1 MEVLKSLF
9 KAYDIR
15 GIYEKELTNNL
26 VHHIAKALSTIYKD
40 SNDTIVVGRDGRLS
54 SKELA
59 NSLISGFL
67 ESGKNVID
75 IGQVPTPLMYF
86 AVNYLKLNS
95 GIIITGSHNPKN
107 YNGLKIIMDGYA
119 LAGDDIE
126 NIYYKILEGKFEN
139 FDSKDSKIDKI
150 SVDEKYID
158 FILKDIKIKKNLK
171 VAVDAGNGVAGPIA
185 LKVYKKLGL
194 DVVDLFCD
202 VDGNFPNH
210 HPNPSDP
217 KNLADLALSVR
228 EKKCDLGIAFD
239 GDGDRCLILDNLG
252 EILWPDRQMML
263 YSKDILL
270 KNKNSKIVY
279 DVKSTKDLPRYIKKF
294 DGVPIMSRT
303 GHSYI
308 KMKMREI
315 GAILGGEMS
324 GHIFFN
330 DRWFGFDDGIYT
342 GARMLELI
350 SNQIIT
356 SSKLFN
362 ELPSSF
368 SSPEINIIVDKDGF
382 QHEFMKKFI
391 NLAKFSDAEITTID
405 GLRADFKYGWGL
417 VRASNTM
424 PCLVMRF
431 EADTK
436 EKLSDIKNVFVEQIL
451 NVDSTLEIP
460 NEKK

>member
-391 NLAKFSDAEITTID
+391 NLAKFPDAEITTID

-451 NVDSTLEIP
+451 NIDSTLEIP

>member
-217 KNLADLALSVR
+217 KNLAELALSVR

-391 NLAKFSDAEITTID
+391 NFAKFPDAEITTID

>member
-1 MEVLKSLF
+1 MEVSKSLF

-26 VHHIAKALSTIYKD
+26 VCHIAKALSVIYKD
-40 SNDTIVVGRDGRLS
+40 NNDIIVVGRDGRLS

-59 NSLISGFL
+59 NSLINAFL
-67 ESGKNVID
+67 ESGKDIID
-75 IGQVPTPLMYF
+75 IGQVPTPMMYF

-107 YNGLKIIMDGYA
+107 YNGLKIIMDGHT

-126 NIYYKILEGKFEN
+126 NIYNKILEGRFDN
-139 FDSKDSKIDKI
+139 FDSKDSKVDKI
-150 SVDEKYID
+150 SVDEEYID
-158 FILKDIKIKKNLK
+158 YILKDIKIKQKLK

-217 KNLADLALSVR
+217 NNLVELASSVIN
-228 EKKCDLGIAFD
+228 KKCDLGIAFD

-252 EILWPDRQMML
+252 EILWPDKQMMI
-263 YSKDILL
+263 YSKDVLS

-279 DVKSTKDLPRYIKKF
+279 DVKSTKDLPSYIRDF
-294 DGVPIMSRT
+294 GGIPIISRT

-342 GARMLELI
+342 GARMLEII
-350 SNQIIT
+350 SNQSKT

-368 SSPEINIIVDKDGF
+368 SSPEINIMVYKDGF

-391 NLAKFSDAEITTID
+391 KLAKFPNAEITKID
-405 GLRADFKYGWGL
+405 GLRADFEYGWGL

-431 EADTK
+431 EADTR
-436 EKLSDIKNVFVEQIL
+436 EELSYIKNSFVEQIL
-451 NVDSTLEIP
+451 NIDSTIEIP
-460 NEKK
+460 NEKE